1 LKNIIQ
7 GGTNM
12 SYFAVGEFYPPVE
25 HEERIIRYKEN
36 KKLVKGNHWDIFR
49 RYDKTLTRE
58 QKNMLY
64 VSVNFPSLIA
74 KKSADFL
81 FGEEASYSAGKS
93 DGSREQE
100 KMNEWA
106 EQNDIS
112 ISNYES
118 ALANSYRGDSFYKV
132 RYGQEHGGELPKEF
146 DPFRVIIEQQNA
158 EYVFPEHAIGNANKI
173 IAYHIAVP
181 YQPDQSKELWNLD
194 VESHY
199 AGRIDYSRYEMR
211 PLGYNADGEVTSFK
225 ITATIGEP
233 YSVNTGVPMPLIVHV
248 PNYATDDSWEG
259 IDDITELRPIIDEIN
274 NRLSQIASILDKH
287 SDPAIA
293 VPTGSL
299 QEDMDGNPSFRVGLD
314 KVFEV
319 MGKDD
324 VVPQYITW
332 NGQLE
337 NAFRE
342 VDKLVSMLLSVAE
355 IPEVAIGKGDS
366 GTSGS
371 SGLAI
376 KWRMNSLL
384 AKVNRKR
391 QYYNKGLKRVFMIAQ
406 LLEKAVGKAD
416 YELFTPLIKFKDGL
430 PKDEMEMANIVST
443 RTGGA
448 VTMSQKSALMYLD
461 DLTEEQ
467 AEAELERIEEEQESK
482 QNMFASPSI
491 FNEEDSEEEEP
502 TPTDE
507 EEQEET
513 KEE

>member
-1 LKNIIQ
+1 MN
-7 GGTNM
+7 
-12 SYFAVGEFYPPVE
+12 YFDVGEFYPPVE

-49 RYDKTLTRE
+49 RYNKSLTRE

-81 FGEEASYSAGKS
+81 FGEEAKFSAGKS
-93 DGSREQE
+93 DGSIEQE
-100 KMNEWA
+100 RMDEWA
-106 EQNDIS
+106 EQNDLS
-112 ISNYES
+112 IANYES
-118 ALANSYRGDSFYKV
+118 ALANSYRGDSFFKI
-132 RYGQEHGGELPKEF
+132 RYGQAEGGELPKEF

-158 EYVFPEHAIGNANKI
+158 EYVFPEHAVGNANKI
-173 IAYHIAVP
+173 VAFHIAVP
-181 YQPDQSKELWNLD
+181 YQPDPSKELWQLD

-199 AGRIDYSRYEMR
+199 AGRIDYASYEMR

-233 YSVNTGVPMPLIVHV
+233 YSVNTGVSMPLVVHI

-293 VPTGSL
+293 VPAGSL
-299 QEDMDGNPSFRVGLD
+299 QEDQDGNPTFRVGLD
-314 KVFEV
+314 KVFET

-324 VVPQYITW
+324 VIPQYITW

-342 VDKLVSMLLSVAE
+342 VDKLISMLLAVAE
-355 IPEVAIGKGDS
+355 IPEVAIGRGDS

-391 QYYNKGLKRVFMIAQ
+391 QYYNKGLKKVFMIAQ

-416 YELFTPLIKFKDGL
+416 YELFTPLIQFKDGL
-430 PKDEMEMANIVST
+430 PKDEMEMANVVAT

-467 AEAELERIEEEQESK
+467 AEAELERIEKEQEEK
-482 QNMFASPSI
+482 MNAFANPSI
-491 FNEEDSEEEEP
+491 FNQEDDSEETDTEEEP
-502 TPTDE
+502 QDE
-507 EEQEET
+507 T
-513 KEE
+513 AKEE

>member
-1 LKNIIQ
+1 MN
-7 GGTNM
+7 
-12 SYFAVGEFYPPVE
+12 YFGVGEYFPPVE
-25 HEERIIRYKEN
+25 HEARIIRYKEN
-36 KKLVKGNHWDIFR
+36 KKLFKGNHWDIFR
-49 RYDKTLTRE
+49 QYNKSLTRE

-81 FGEEASYSAGKS
+81 FGENASFSAGKG

-100 KMNEWA
+100 RLDEWV
-106 EQNDIS
+106 EQNEIN
-112 ISNYES
+112 ILNYES
-118 ALANSYRGDSFYKV
+118 ALSNSYRGDAFYKI
-132 RYGQEHGGELPKEF
+132 RYGQEHGGEVPKEF

-173 IAYHIAVP
+173 VAYHVAVP
-181 YQPDQSKELWNLD
+181 YQPDQSKEIWNLL

-199 AGRIDYSRYEMR
+199 AGRIEYATYEMR
-211 PLGYNADGEVTSFK
+211 PLNYNLDGEVTSFK
-225 ITATIGEP
+225 ITGEFKADRKT
-233 YSVNTGVPMPLIVHV
+233 VNTGVSFPLIVHV

-259 IDDITELRPIIDEIN
+259 IDDITELRPIMDEIN

-299 QEDMDGNPSFRVGLD
+299 QEDADGNPIFRVGMD
-314 KVFEV
+314 KVFET

-324 VVPQYITW
+324 VIPQYITW
-332 NGQLE
+332 DGQLQ
-337 NAFRE
+337 NAFTE
-342 VDKLVSMLLSVAE
+342 LDKLVQYLLTVSE
-355 IPEVAIGKGDS
+355 IPQVALGSGDS

-406 LLEKAVGKAD
+406 MLEKAVGKAN
-416 YELFTPLIKFKDGL
+416 YPFFTPIIKFRDGL

-448 VTMSQKSALMYLD
+448 VTMSQKTALMYLD

-467 AEAELERIEEEQESK
+467 AEAELDRIKEEEEANMSK
-482 QNMFASPSI
+482 FANPSI
-491 FNEEDSEEEEP
+491 FNEEGEAEEEGTEEVEE
-502 TPTDE
+502 TEEETNDE
-507 EEQEET
+507 E
-513 KEE
+513 